1 MYVHNSVCIYVYM
14 YLYVCIYVCTWVII
28 SSYINRYN
36 EVISQIADD
45 YYPDNLLLVTHQYG
59 VEEALT
65 FPPDKKN
72 STYYEVLI
80 LYMWYTCDINVILI
94 LYTWLTCDL
103 WYTTIYKWLDI
114 NMFL

>member
-1 MYVHNSVCIYVYM
+1 MYTYICIHTYAYIHMHTYMYVYM
-14 YLYVCIYVCTWVII
+14 YVQKVII

-36 EVISQIADD
+36 EVISQIADE
-45 YYPDNLLLVTHQYG
+45 YFPDNLLLVTHQYG

-80 LYMWYTCDINVILI
+80 LYM
-94 LYTWLTCDL
+94 
-103 WYTTIYKWLDI
+103 
-114 NMFL
+114 